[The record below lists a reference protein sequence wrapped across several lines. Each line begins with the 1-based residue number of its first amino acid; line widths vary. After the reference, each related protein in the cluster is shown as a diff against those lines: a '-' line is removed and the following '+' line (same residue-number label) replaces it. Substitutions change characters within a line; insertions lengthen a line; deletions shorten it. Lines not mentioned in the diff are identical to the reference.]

1 MKRLISL
8 IQHPFE
14 TQEIPLK
21 WALCCLLAFSISI
34 SSLHAQKATDVIV
47 RAGFFKDS
55 LIVGD
60 QTGFYVTARYAK
72 EKSVV
77 FPDSTFDF
85 APFEYERRTYFPTE
99 TKDGLSY
106 DSVIY
111 YLSTFEIDRVQRLKL
126 PVHELLAEDSITYFS
141 NEDSILLTPLVTMAL
156 DTIPAEALPLKR
168 NVAYQ
173 NVSFLFNYPIAT
185 IILSVLI
192 VLTAIGWFLFG
203 KKIRRYFQARRMQR
217 AHATFTKAFSD
228 RIHQLKETFSPQTTE
243 AALVLWKK
251 YMEQLESKPYT
262 KLTTRETKTLN
273 PDEQLIGSLKTID
286 GAIYGYAH
294 PETLVNSLEQLQ
306 AFANTHFEARLK
318 NVNHGR

>member
-8 IQHPFE
+8 ILHQLK
-14 TQEIPLK
+14 TLGNPLK
-21 WALCCLLAFSISI
+21 WVVCLLVLALSSHFS
-34 SSLHAQKATDVIV
+34 HAQKATDVIV

-60 QTGFYVTARYAK
+60 QTGFYVSARYPK
-72 EKSVV
+72 EKSLV
-77 FPDSTFDF
+77 FPDSTFAF
-85 APFEYERRTYFPTE
+85 TPFEYERRTYFPTE
-99 TKDGLSY
+99 TKGGVSY

-126 PVHELLAEDSITYFS
+126 PVYELLTEDSVTYYS

-173 NVSFLFNYPIAT
+173 NVSFLFNYPVAT

-192 VLTAIGWFLFG
+192 VLTALSWFFFG
-203 KKIRRYFQARRMQR
+203 KKIKRYFQARRMQR
-217 AHATFTKAFSD
+217 AHASFTKAFSD
-228 RIHQLKETFSPQTTE
+228 RITQIKETFSPQSTE

-262 KLTTRETKTLN
+262 KLTTRETRMVN
-273 PDEQLIGSLKTID
+273 PDSELIKSLTTID
-286 GAIYGYAH
+286 GAIYGAAH
-294 PETLVNSLEQLQ
+294 PDTLVNSLEQLQ
-306 AFANTHFEARLK
+306 VFANTHFEARLK